1 MAIDVG
7 GAPAGA
13 PPTDMAD
20 GPDRPA
26 KPDAGIGR
34 WMRALVGIQENILDW
49 VPEER
54 ARYTGLGIIVLNTG
68 GLAAL
73 AMFTALSKIVA
84 APPLAFVPVALLWGW
99 IILSIDRWL
108 IASTH
113 GVHQARRLPMIFA
126 PRLVLAILL
135 ALSIAEPLTLR
146 IFQPALDRQV
156 LATQAT
162 QLVQY
167 ESRLKSCNPSTG
179 VPLSSPSCNGYRLSI
194 QDPSAH
200 ATNELADA
208 QKQQKQI
215 QGEVDA
221 INGHISQLRT
231 TAVDECAGTK
241 IPGTTGVPGVG
252 PQCVT
257 DWAAVTDYQNS
268 SGLAA
273 KQTLLRS
280 LNQKISALIAGA
292 GSAQATSADEVN
304 KAITAAVDAKKRAQR
319 GEIGL
324 VDEWNA
330 LEQLSAQSTFV
341 NFAHWLLWF
350 LLIALDCLPI
360 TAKMMSGSTSYD
372 RLLTSQTESSERIYD
387 IDIRLR
393 EQCATAD
400 KEVEIQLGEI
410 GKQDRLR
417 RLAHDERVGHAQ
429 READVVRSAEELAT
443 QWINEAAQHDQSDT

>member
-1 MAIDVG
+1 MAIDVS
-7 GAPAGA
+7 GAPAA
-13 PPTDMAD
+13 TPSADMAA

-26 KPDAGIGR
+26 KPDAGVGR
-34 WMRALVGIQENILDW
+34 WMRALVGIQEDILDW

-84 APPLAFVPVALLWGW
+84 APPLAFVPVALMWGW

-126 PRLVLAILL
+126 PRLVLAVLL

-146 IFQPALDRQV
+146 IFQPALDREV

-179 VPLSSPSCNGYRLSI
+179 VPVSSPGCNGYRLSV

-200 ATNELADA
+200 ATTELTGA
-208 QKQQKQI
+208 QAQQKLI
-215 QGEVDA
+215 QGEVDT
-221 INGHISQLRT
+221 IDGRISQLRT

-252 PQCVT
+252 PQCKT
-257 DWAAVTDYQNS
+257 DWAEVTDYQNS

-273 KQTLLRS
+273 KQALLRS
-280 LNQKISALIAGA
+280 LNQKIATLITGA

-304 KAITAAVDAKKRAQR
+304 KAITAAVDTKKRAQR

-372 RLLTSQTESSERIYD
+372 RLLTSKTESSERIYD

-417 RLAHDERVGHAQ
+417 RLDHDGRVGHAQ

-443 QWINEAAQHDQSDT
+443 QWISEAEQHDQSET